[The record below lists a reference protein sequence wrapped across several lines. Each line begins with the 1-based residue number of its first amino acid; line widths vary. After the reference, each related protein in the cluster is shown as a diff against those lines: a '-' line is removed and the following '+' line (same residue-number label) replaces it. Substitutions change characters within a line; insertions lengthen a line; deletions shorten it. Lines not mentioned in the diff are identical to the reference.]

1 MVHIKNKNYKEAD
14 YNLNLV
20 TLDRSKTNSYYAYL
34 KLFFLIA
41 AYQLE
46 LLTTAYRLLLKNFEV
61 EYLELV
67 KETGFKRFSLPLLK
81 KYF

>member
-1 MVHIKNKNYKEAD
+1 MCKTILKDLFYLLQKEIII
-14 YNLNLV
+14 NELF
-20 TLDRSKTNSYYAYL
+20 SYSLIL

-67 KETGFKRFSLPLLK
+67 NETGFKRFSLPLLK